1 MQVERALVS
10 VIVPVYNGERYLGS
24 ALQSI
29 FEQDYHPFE
38 VIVVDDGSVDGS
50 ADVAKSFDGIRYMY
64 QTNQGNAAAM
74 NAGIEAA
81 SGEFIAFL
89 DADDLW
95 APNKLSAGVDYLLEH
110 LEIGFVIARMQNFLE
125 PGARRPPRLTRDLSL
140 TNYVALSVGTL
151 VTRKT
156 VFEQIGNFDTTHSYA
171 KDVDW
176 FIRAKEAGIRME
188 VLPETLLYR
197 RLHGSNRSYQTEAR
211 TSDLLRV
218 IKSGIDRK
226 RAQASAR

>member
-1 MQVERALVS
+1 MERPLAS
-10 VIVPVYNGERYLGS
+10 VIVPVYNGEPYLGA

-50 ADVAKSFDGIRYMY
+50 ADVAKSFGGVRYIY
-64 QTNQGNAAAM
+64 QTNQGNAAAL

-81 SGEFIAFL
+81 RGDFIAFL

-95 APNKLSAGVDYLLEH
+95 ASNKLSIEIDYLLKRPN
-110 LEIGFVIARMQNFLE
+110 IGFVIASMQNFLE
-125 PGARRPPRLTRDLSL
+125 PGTRRPPRLTRDLLL
-140 TNYVALSVGTL
+140 TDYAALSVGTL
-151 VTRKT
+151 VARKA
-156 VFEQIGNFDTTHSYA
+156 VFERIGNFNTAHRYA

-176 FIRAKEAGIRME
+176 FIRAKEAGIHMAI
-188 VLPETLLYR
+188 LPQTLLYR
-197 RLHGSNRSYQTEAR
+197 RLHGSNSSYQTEAR

-218 IKSGIDRK
+218 VKSGIDRK
-226 RAQASAR
+226 RGNSSTR